1 MNDKKILTVKIPE
14 QMHNE
19 IMKAVAQRI
28 TQAPASGYNKSSFV
42 REAIQ
47 FKLQQEQSPLFDK
60 PEGLKGSLRGAM
72 RPEGRTPSVEE
83 PEVVDIVDAY
93 VDRVLDDSVHY
104 RFNLYGKEYGATMDR
119 KPFSEAEAD
128 FLGATVQL
136 LTLKTGNPKKPYSLR
151 VVRNSDPKENELGEE
166 IEARLDKLSELYKEA
181 EVVQTNREKSVG

>member
-14 QMHNE
+14 QMHHE

-60 PEGLKGSLRGAM
+60 PQGLKGSF
-72 RPEGRTPSVEE
+72 EE

-93 VDRVLDDSVHY
+93 VDRVLGDSVHY

-119 KPFSEAEAD
+119 KPFSEAGAD
-128 FLGATVQL
+128 FLGAAVQL
-136 LTLKTGNPKKPYSLR
+136 LTIRTGNPKKPYILK
-151 VVRNSDPKENELGEE
+151 VVRYSDPEENELSEE
-166 IEARLDKLSELYKEA
+166 IEERLDKLSELYKEA
-181 EVVQTNREKSVG
+181 EAAQTNREKAVG

>member
-1 MNDKKILTVKIPE
+1 MEDKKILTVKIAE

-28 TQAPASGYNKSSFV
+28 AQAPASGYNKSSFV

-47 FKLQQEQSPLFDK
+47 FKLQQEQSLLFHQ
-60 PEGLKGSLRGAM
+60 PQGLKGSF
-72 RPEGRTPSVEE
+72 EE

-104 RFNLYGKEYGATMDR
+104 QFNLYGKEYGATMDR
-119 KPFSEAEAD
+119 KPFSEAGAD

-136 LTLKTGNPKKPYSLR
+136 LTLRTGNPKKPYSLK
-151 VVRNSDPKENELGEE
+151 VVRNSDPEENEPGEE
-166 IEARLDKLSELYKEA
+166 MQARLNKLSELYKEA
-181 EVVQTNREKSVG
+181 EIAQTEREKVGG

>member
-1 MNDKKILTVKIPE
+1 MDDKKILTVKVPE
-14 QMHNE
+14 QMHHD

-47 FKLQQEQSPLFDK
+47 FKLQQEQSSLFDQ
-60 PEGLKGSLRGAM
+60 PQGLKVAF
-72 RPEGRTPSVEE
+72 EE

-93 VDRVLDDSVHY
+93 VDRVLGDSVHY
-104 RFNLYGKEYGATMDR
+104 RFNLHGKEYGATMDR
-119 KPFSEAEAD
+119 KPFSEAGAD

-136 LTLKTGNPKKPYSLR
+136 LTLKTRNPKKPYSLK
-151 VVRNSDPKENELGEE
+151 VIRNSDPEENELGEE

-181 EVVQTNREKSVG
+181 EAAQTEREKAGS

>member
-28 TQAPASGYNKSSFV
+28 AQNPASGYNKSSFV

-47 FKLQQEQSPLFDK
+47 FKLQQEQSSLFDQ
-60 PEGLKGSLRGAM
+60 PQGLKDS
-72 RPEGRTPSVEE
+72 SEE
-83 PEVVDIVDAY
+83 PAKSNARLRLSAVVDIVDAY

-104 RFNLYGKEYGATMDR
+104 RFNLHGKEYGATMDR
-119 KPFSEAEAD
+119 KPFSEAGAD

-136 LTLKTGNPKKPYSLR
+136 LTLRTGNPKKPYILK
-151 VVRNSDPKENELGEE
+151 VVRNSDPEENELGEE
-166 IEARLDKLSELYKEA
+166 IEARLDKLTKLYKEA
-181 EVVQTNREKSVG
+181 ETAQTERERVGD

>member
-1 MNDKKILTVKIPE
+1 MNDKKILTVKIAE
-14 QMHNE
+14 QMHHE

-28 TQAPASGYNKSSFV
+28 AQNPASGYNKSSFV

-47 FKLQQEQSPLFDK
+47 FKLQQEQSPLFDR
-60 PEGLKGSLRGAM
+60 PQGLKGSF
-72 RPEGRTPSVEE
+72 EE

-119 KPFSEAEAD
+119 KPFSEAGAD

-136 LTLKTGNPKKPYSLR
+136 LTLRTGNPKKPYSLK
-151 VVRNSDPKENELGEE
+151 VVRNSDPEENELGEE

-181 EVVQTNREKSVG
+181 ETAQTEREKSGGFDTQATQPKG

>member
-1 MNDKKILTVKIPE
+1 MDDKKILTVKVPE
-14 QMHNE
+14 QMHHD

-47 FKLQQEQSPLFDK
+47 FKLQQEQSPLFDR
-60 PEGLKGSLRGAM
+60 PQGLKGSF
-72 RPEGRTPSVEE
+72 EE

-119 KPFSEAEAD
+119 KPFSEAGAD

-136 LTLKTGNPKKPYSLR
+136 LTVRTGNPKKPYSLK
-151 VVRNSDPKENELGEE
+151 VVRKKDPEANELGEE
-166 IEARLDKLSELYKEA
+166 IEARLNKLSELYKEA
-181 EVVQTNREKSVG
+181 EAAQTERERVGD

>member
-60 PEGLKGSLRGAM
+60 PEGLKGSF
-72 RPEGRTPSVEE
+72 EE

-104 RFNLYGKEYGATMDR
+104 RFNLYGREYGATMDR

-151 VVRNSDPKENELGEE
+151 VVRNSDPEENELGEE

-181 EVVQTNREKSVG
+181 EAVQTNRQLLHA